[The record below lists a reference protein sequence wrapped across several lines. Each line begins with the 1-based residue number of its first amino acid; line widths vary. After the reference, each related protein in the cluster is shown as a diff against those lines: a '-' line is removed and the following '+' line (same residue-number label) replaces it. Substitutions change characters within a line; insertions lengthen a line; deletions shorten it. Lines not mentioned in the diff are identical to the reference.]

1 MSFALTLHKI
11 TLCFLFFYLC
21 NVNPSIFIIT
31 EFWNSKNIILE
42 NFIVLSLNRDGIEAV
57 VLLNSTFFII
67 SQFFAEG
74 LDFVTNLDLIDG
86 KENLFRVF

>member
-1 MSFALTLHKI
+1 M
-11 TLCFLFFYLC
+11 
-21 NVNPSIFIIT
+21 
-31 EFWNSKNIILE
+31 
-42 NFIVLSLNRDGIEAV
+42 LSLNRDGIEAV